1 MIATAIMGV
10 MFAAIFALQSSV
22 TRSVVTTTQQL
33 ERMFHARN
41 FFIES
46 AAESGDAETSEKEA
60 FTRNKKITRPSTELL
75 YKKSKLK
82 SHEPFDEF
90 VHDMY
95 KQQVTISWHDGKRKR
110 QDMLVGYVYQP
121 KKAKQGAEKPAD
133 DSKKASSPKQ
143 PEAPK
148 SPTSDSPPT
157 STTTVTTEKPGAAQ

>member
-1 MIATAIMGV
+1 MSM
-10 MFAAIFALQSSV
+10 
-22 TRSVVTTTQQL
+22 TQQL

-46 AAESGDAETSEKEA
+46 AAASSDTEKSEKEA
-60 FTRNKKITRPSTELL
+60 FTRNKKITRPPTELQ

-121 KKAKQGAEKPAD
+121 KKAKKEAEKPAD

-148 SPTSDSPPT
+148 SPTPDSSPT
-157 STTTVTTEKPGAAQ
+157 STTTVTTQQPGVAQ